1 MAAGAGRPRALTRLF
16 AIGGATGSASVVAPF
31 LKWKLRL
38 NRETTLAA
46 HPASAA
52 GAVGT
57 DVTQIIE
64 YTVGGPTFGDQT
76 EVAIRPDQNKRAGP
90 NVIGAVRMTFRY
102 QDASSAYVPR
112 MRKRLKLAEFESS
125 PLPDLRFVAIS
136 FLRVPPGHPI
146 QSLAPRRPA

>member
-1 MAAGAGRPRALTRLF
+1 MYTPISLAYHYARF
-16 AIGGATGSASVVAPF
+16 HAIKKENSRIVTSVSRTP
-31 LKWKLRL
+31 
-38 NRETTLAA
+38 
-46 HPASAA
+46 
-52 GAVGT
+52 
-57 DVTQIIE
+57 
-64 YTVGGPTFGDQT
+64 

-136 FLRVPPGHPI
+136 FLRGSPGHPI
-146 QSLAPRRPA
+146 QSLAPADLHERSQRTLQAADWAAYTAALGSAADVYLLVV

>member
-1 MAAGAGRPRALTRLF
+1 MAAGAGRSRALTRLF

-76 EVAIRPDQNKRAGP
+76 EVGVCDSKVFKPPDAAPSN
-90 NVIGAVRMTFRY
+90 
-102 QDASSAYVPR
+102 PR
-112 MRKRLKLAEFESS
+112 T
-125 PLPDLRFVAIS
+125 
-136 FLRVPPGHPI
+136 
-146 QSLAPRRPA
+146 PR